1 VPERAVQQLLG
12 KSFVM
17 IVGEDG
23 KSKAQNVELGSKV
36 GSYCIVEK
44 GLTGKEQV
52 IVEGLTSLTEG
63 MDLAITEVKPEDMG
77 FALTTNNL

>member
-1 VPERAVQQLLG
+1 
-12 KSFVM
+12 M

-23 KSKAQNVELGSKV
+23 KSKAQNVELGSKI
-36 GSYCIVEK
+36 GSYCIVTK

-77 FALTTNNL
+77 FSLTASNL